1 MRPSRIALFTL
12 ALGALTAC
20 SAPVTTGPAAPGTT
34 VTTPPAPPSE
44 YGPGDY
50 CADTYVLLQTTTR
63 ANFSLGSEYF
73 RGGDY
78 CAAYPYIKY
87 LLATDPLF
95 TGEDPDDRN
104 YLRMAAIYDA
114 FASEVDST
122 NRAERLAYLDSAQ
135 AARQMGLDAMTAQ
148 GIAFDP
154 YNRYLNDGFFY
165 FRNADVYDDAEER
178 QFEAFSKA
186 LDAYPDSLEDW
197 YINQLYITSADQ
209 FSPEDP
215 EVPQYNPDRARF
227 ITRLATVVDDPT
239 LKQFYQANA
248 TYLSTEPVAGD
259 QVAAVGAGGTDTV
272 VRTLLDDL
280 YAGNLRGNRVFT
292 LLATAQQQ
300 PDRITALDRD
310 PEDVI
315 SRITRLPEIE
325 QQVDNPRT
333 LYALAQRA
341 YAEGDRTRG
350 NGLFDRAITNASS
363 NAQRAD
369 FYYSRG
375 ASRYGSAS
383 DFTRALEYFPSH
395 GPSLYRRAGLIGEA
409 VGQRR
414 DLRGRFAY
422 WCLADIYRNVAAS
435 TTGNVRDASR
445 RAAAGYERAG
455 PSREAYFLEGFR
467 PGQSV
472 SASLGSYGSCT
483 TRVR

>member
-1 MRPSRIALFTL
+1 MRPSRIALFAL
-12 ALGALTAC
+12 AFGAFAAC
-20 SAPVTTGPAAPGTT
+20 
-34 VTTPPAPPSE
+34 TPPATTGDTSASTTATPALPPGE

-50 CADTYVLLQTTTR
+50 CSDTYVLIQPTTR
-63 ANFSLGSEYF
+63 SNFSLGSEYF

-78 CAAYPYIKY
+78 CAAYPYLKHLI
-87 LLATDPLF
+87 ATEPLF

-104 YLRMAAIYDA
+104 YLRLAAVYED
-114 FASEVDST
+114 FAAQVDST
-122 NRAERLAYLDSAQ
+122 NRAERIAYLDSAI
-135 AARQMGLDAMTAQ
+135 ATRQQGLEAMQAQ
-148 GIAFDP
+148 GLQVDA
-154 YNRYLNDGFFY
+154 YNRALNEGFFY
-165 FRNADVYDDAEER
+165 FTNADIYDDAGER
-178 QFEAFSKA
+178 QFRAFSTA
-186 LDAYPDSLEDW
+186 LDAEPDSLQDW
-197 YINQLYITSADQ
+197 YINQLYVTSADA
-209 FSPEDP
+209 FEPADEATPS
-215 EVPQYNPDRARF
+215 YNPDRAAF
-227 ITRLATVVDDPT
+227 VTRLATVVDDPT
-239 LKQFYQANA
+239 LKQFYEANA
-248 TYLSTEPVAGD
+248 TYFGTEPTEPGVA
-259 QVAAVGAGGTDTV
+259 VAVGEGGADTV
-272 VRTLLDDL
+272 VQGLLDDL
-280 YAGNLRGNRVFT
+280 NAGSLRGDRVFV

-300 PDRITALDRD
+300 PDRIAALGAD

-325 QQVDNPRT
+325 SQVDNPRL

-341 YAEGDRTRG
+341 YAEGDRSRG
-350 NGLFDRAITNASS
+350 NTLFDRAIANASS

-375 ASRYGSAS
+375 VGRYGSAS

-435 TTGNVRDASR
+435 TTGQVRDASR
-445 RAAAGYERAG
+445 RVAAQYERSG
-455 PSREAYFLEGFR
+455 PTREQYFLEGFR